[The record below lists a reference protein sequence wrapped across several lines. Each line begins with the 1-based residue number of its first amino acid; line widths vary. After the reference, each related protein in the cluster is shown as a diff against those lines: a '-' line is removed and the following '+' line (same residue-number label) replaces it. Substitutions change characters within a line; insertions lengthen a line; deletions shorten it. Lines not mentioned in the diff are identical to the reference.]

1 MNVHDSSIEIELPS
15 LNKKKK
21 NLLNLFNSSNEYKLA
36 NNSQD
41 IEDNIC
47 IRSEMDEDKVIVN
60 ENECKVLAVANE
72 AGTDFE
78 DLKKEVLD
86 TKTDHGY
93 VVLLCLLGGLAYAG
107 EGSVGDW
114 SAVFLVIGKANLS
127 NLLWFYFFLLDIY
140 CRIIV
145 FIIK

>member
-1 MNVHDSSIEIELPS
+1 LPS

-21 NLLNLFNSSNEYKLA
+21 NLLNLFNSPNEYKLA

-60 ENECKVLAVANE
+60 ENESKVFATANE
-72 AGTDFE
+72 GGIDLE
-78 DLKKEVLD
+78 DQKMEVLD
-86 TKTDHGY
+86 TKTDHGYGY

-114 SAVFLVIGKANLS
+114 SAVFLVIGKV
-127 NLLWFYFFLLDIY
+127 NLLNYFDSILFCWIL
-140 CRIIV
+140 IV
-145 FIIK
+145 VS